1 MAKADTNA
9 SMVMNLTVLMVSFL
23 LLVSLA
29 ESQFFGNGIL
39 TPPSPMAPPPS
50 SPSPP
55 TLECDSVYGV
65 ISGDTCFEVAKTFKL
80 TLALFETLNPNLNC
94 SALFIGQWL
103 CLDGKL
109 T

>member
-1 MAKADTNA
+1 MAKAYTNA

-29 ESQFFGNGIL
+29 ESQFFGKGIL
-39 TPPSPMAPPPS
+39 TPPSPVAPSP
-50 SPSPP
+50 PSPP
-55 TLECDSVYGV
+55 TLKCDSVYGV
-65 ISGDTCFEVAKTFKL
+65 KSGDTCFEVAQTFNL
-80 TLALFETLNPNLNC
+80 TTSLFDTLNPNLNC
-94 SALFIGQWL
+94 TALFIGQWL